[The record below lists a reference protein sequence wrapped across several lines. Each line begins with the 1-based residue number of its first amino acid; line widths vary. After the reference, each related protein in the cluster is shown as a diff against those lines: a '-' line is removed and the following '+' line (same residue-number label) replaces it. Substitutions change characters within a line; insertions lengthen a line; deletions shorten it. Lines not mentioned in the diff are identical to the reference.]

1 MPCVLRS
8 CLPLKCVILSSMT
21 SEERADKLDAEL
33 KDQEVAME
41 KLQSNVAESKQAV
54 EELKE
59 SLENLEDVTRKV
71 EKEKG

>member
-1 MPCVLRS
+1 
-8 CLPLKCVILSSMT
+8 MT